1 MLKNSIQT
9 VYIIHEFQI
18 KLYYLFIN
26 PPKKINFLKKYII
39 FFTSKVL
46 WVKVKVEKLTDLQG
60 NLFFVLFF
68 RCVLLCPLFFWPFC
82 CCKKTMKAYSL
93 YSITKDQELLFYSH
107 CNNQHN
113 HGLTILLLFCFMV
126 LPCKASYIII
136 VIYLP
141 GGVGCGQLAQGP
153 RAFVHL
159 EACSMVCLQFTCIH
173 LCNRATTQV
182 GSRSYHLCNY

>member
-68 RCVLLCPLFFWPFC
+68 RCVLLCPLFFLAFLLLQKDNEGLQPLFHYKGSRASFLFPLQQPTQPWVD
-82 CCKKTMKAYSL
+82 YS
-93 YSITKDQELLFYSH
+93 TPLLFYGFTLQSIIYHNSH
-107 CNNQHN
+107 IFTWWGRLWLVSARTQGFCALRSMF
-113 HGLTILLLFCFMV
+113 HGLFT
-126 LPCKASYIII
+126 
-136 VIYLP
+136 IYLYTS
-141 GGVGCGQLAQGP
+141 V
-153 RAFVHL
+153 
-159 EACSMVCLQFTCIH
+159 
-173 LCNRATTQV
+173 
-182 GSRSYHLCNY
+182 

>member
-1 MLKNSIQT
+1 MSK
-9 VYIIHEFQI
+9 QI
-18 KLYYLFIN
+18 N
-26 PPKKINFLKKYII
+26 ATNASKKIIQFSKKILIFL
-39 FFTSKVL
+39 FMSKVPM
-46 WVKVKVEKLTDLQG
+46 VKVKAEKLTDLQG
-60 NLFFVLFF
+60 NLFFVLLF

-113 HGLTILLLFCFMV
+113 QASGHGLTILLLFCFMV

-141 GGVGCGQLAQGP
+141 GYCSGQLKQGP
-153 RAFVHL
+153 K
-159 EACSMVCLQFTCIH
+159 
-173 LCNRATTQV
+173 
-182 GSRSYHLCNY
+182 